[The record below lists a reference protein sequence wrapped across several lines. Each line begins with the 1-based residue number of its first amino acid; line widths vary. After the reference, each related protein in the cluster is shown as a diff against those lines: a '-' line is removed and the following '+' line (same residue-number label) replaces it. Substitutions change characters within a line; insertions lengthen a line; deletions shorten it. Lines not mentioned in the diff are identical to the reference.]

1 MITIT
6 KGQRVADY
14 PNLFV
19 VSPSGTYNEEDLIV
33 CAEDDMPGTPSC
45 MFQAQL
51 VAFGN
56 IVYSSAEPIT
66 PAQKEE
72 IAAEQARIAE
82 ESAPDQGRIIEPDS
96 LTPAQPASPVEPS
109 PLPEEA
115 PAPSMEIVTDEASAT
130 QNMSTTTPAT
140 TTTDIVP
147 EPDAAPAASSS
158 PDAGTTTQDV
168 PTETP

>member
-33 CAEDDMPGTPSC
+33 CAEDDAPGTPSC

-51 VAFGN
+51 VAYGN
-56 IVYSSAEPIT
+56 IVYSSSDPIT
-66 PAQKEE
+66 PAQKAE

-82 ESAPDQGRIIEPDS
+82 ENAPDQGRIIEPDA
-96 LTPAQPASPVEPS
+96 LPADEPAAPAEASPAT
-109 PLPEEA
+109 EEGESV
-115 PAPSMEIVTDEASAT
+115 PSMEIVAEEAPAS

-140 TTTDIVP
+140 TTPEIAP
-147 EPDAAPAASSS
+147 EPEAAAATSSTTE
-158 PDAGTTTQDV
+158 AGTTT
-168 PTETP
+168 PAETP